1 LTFSFFFFFA
11 FLPLSFFFPSQ
22 LLNERVQL
30 LESLCVIEHGLR
42 TSQMK
47 RGRGKKAKK
56 VNMDARYASLRYQLV
71 PHQVAST
78 SILGTALS
86 TSEHV
91 NQVQTLFREGMA
103 SSIRSSSS
111 STSSSSSSSS
121 SSTSNSTVT
130 TPAPVALTPSLIY
143 RVHCEA
149 DDARFEPFDR
159 LPSKHQMWYGIRKC
173 ELGGVLSHGIPFPSA
188 EAPSSSYPYGKC
200 LQLSTSPLVAAQRCF
215 DFEPLVAKDEEDEDA
230 NTIVLGLCTVACG
243 NMHTITRP
251 AIYSRPPMPCHSI
264 KLNHDQGQDIFIYDL
279 GQIHLDSIVFVD
291 AVSSEQKTT
300 ATGETAVDLVNDILA
315 EQGKQ
320 AVSLETAALIETAAL
335 VEAEA
340 SANTTTTNGNAI
352 EDVEMKLNAV
362 ELLEKEEEE
371 EEPQQVPKVVA
382 EDQRVQESNPLAA
395 RPSSETT
402 FSSGS
407 SSLDVANAI
416 LKEAAA
422 AAAKSGGESLASP

>member
-1 LTFSFFFFFA
+1 M
-11 FLPLSFFFPSQ
+11 
-22 LLNERVQL
+22 

-103 SSIRSSSS
+103 SSIR
-111 STSSSSSSSS
+111 SSSSSSSS

-362 ELLEKEEEE
+362 ELLGKEEEEEE
-371 EEPQQVPKVVA
+371 EEPQQVLKVVA

-402 FSSGS
+402 FSSGT

>member
-1 LTFSFFFFFA
+1 M
-11 FLPLSFFFPSQ
+11 
-22 LLNERVQL
+22 

-111 STSSSSSSSS
+111 SSSTSSSSS

-402 FSSGS
+402 FSS
-407 SSLDVANAI
+407 SLDVANAI

>member
-1 LTFSFFFFFA
+1 
-11 FLPLSFFFPSQ
+11 
-22 LLNERVQL
+22 
-30 LESLCVIEHGLR
+30 
-42 TSQMK
+42 M
-47 RGRGKKAKK
+47 
-56 VNMDARYASLRYQLV
+56 
-71 PHQVAST
+71 
-78 SILGTALS
+78 
-86 TSEHV
+86 
-91 NQVQTLFREGMA
+91 
-103 SSIRSSSS
+103 
-111 STSSSSSSSS
+111 
-121 SSTSNSTVT
+121 
-130 TPAPVALTPSLIY
+130 TPSLIY

-315 EQGKQ
+315 EQGNQ

-340 SANTTTTNGNAI
+340 SANTTNGNAI

-371 EEPQQVPKVVA
+371 EEPQVPEKEVA

-402 FSSGS
+402 FS

>member
-1 LTFSFFFFFA
+1 M
-11 FLPLSFFFPSQ
+11 
-22 LLNERVQL
+22 

-111 STSSSSSSSS
+111 SSSTSSSSS

-371 EEPQQVPKVVA
+371 EEEPQQVPKVVA

-402 FSSGS
+402 FSS
-407 SSLDVANAI
+407 SLDVANAI

>member
-1 LTFSFFFFFA
+1 MTFSFFFFFC
-11 FLPLSFFFPSQ
+11 FPLSFPFFPSQ

-103 SSIRSSSS
+103 SSIR
-111 STSSSSSSSS
+111 SSSSSS

-371 EEPQQVPKVVA
+371 EEEEPQQVPKVVA

-402 FSSGS
+402 FSSGT

>member
-1 LTFSFFFFFA
+1 M
-11 FLPLSFFFPSQ
+11 
-22 LLNERVQL
+22 

-103 SSIRSSSS
+103 SSIR
-111 STSSSSSSSS
+111 SSSSSSS

-371 EEPQQVPKVVA
+371 EEPQVPEKEVA

-402 FSSGS
+402 FSSGT

>member
-1 LTFSFFFFFA
+1 
-11 FLPLSFFFPSQ
+11 
-22 LLNERVQL
+22 L

-103 SSIRSSSS
+103 SSIRS
-111 STSSSSSSSS
+111 SSSSSSSS

-315 EQGKQ
+315 EQGNQ

-371 EEPQQVPKVVA
+371 EEEEEEEPQQVQKGDA
-382 EDQRVQESNPLAA
+382 EHQRVQESNPLAA
-395 RPSSETT
+395 RPLSETT

-422 AAAKSGGESLASP
+422 AAAKSGESLASP

>member
-1 LTFSFFFFFA
+1 M
-11 FLPLSFFFPSQ
+11 
-22 LLNERVQL
+22 

-103 SSIRSSSS
+103 SSIR
-111 STSSSSSSSS
+111 SSSSSSSS

-371 EEPQQVPKVVA
+371 EEEEPQVPEKEVA

-402 FSSGS
+402 FSSGT